1 MAERYV
7 KAIEKVLS
15 RGRCYLRLDGVLYR
29 VKKIEIRGLNATFDC
44 KSMHDGE
51 DYEVK
56 FKIERKLLEDLL
68 SFSLKDEKDAIFVI
82 SEDAGETLWFETSMA
97 ELIKGVEE
105 REIKENLKRELS
117 NFFNLEEA

>member
-82 SEDAGETLWFETSMA
+82 SEDAGGTLWFETSMA

-117 NFFNLEEA
+117 NFFDLEEA

>member
-1 MAERYV
+1 LAERYV

-82 SEDAGETLWFETSMA
+82 SEDAGGTLWFETSMA

-117 NFFNLEEA
+117 NFFDLEEA